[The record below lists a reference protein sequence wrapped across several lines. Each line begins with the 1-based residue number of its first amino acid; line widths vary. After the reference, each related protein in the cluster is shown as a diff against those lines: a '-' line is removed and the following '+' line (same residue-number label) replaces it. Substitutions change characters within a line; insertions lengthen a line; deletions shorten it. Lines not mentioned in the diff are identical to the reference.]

1 MLMFML
7 IEIMITKMITKNNNN
22 KKELQIL
29 NTSKVH

>member
-7 IEIMITKMITKNNNN
+7 IKIMITKMITKNNNN

-29 NTSKVH
+29 NT

>member
-29 NTSKVH
+29 NT